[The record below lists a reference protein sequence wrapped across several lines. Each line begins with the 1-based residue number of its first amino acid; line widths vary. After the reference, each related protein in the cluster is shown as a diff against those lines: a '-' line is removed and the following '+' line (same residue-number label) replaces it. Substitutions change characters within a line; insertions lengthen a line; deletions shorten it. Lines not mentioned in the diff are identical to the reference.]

1 MFRSA
6 LRLVQKSVTTVTKT
20 TPKNATWKSFSPAA
34 VTTSLVRHSS
44 GGAVVVS
51 DEEKNAA
58 WIAFFENPDTDY
70 HDYRAGFMDV
80 FEEDDMAEPAVLQ
93 AALYACRR
101 INNLPLAMRTLEM
114 IKIKC
119 GHRADVYDYLMQE
132 LKPTLDDLGLH
143 TVEGYG
149 LHLVDEGTDLTY

>member
-6 LRLVQKSVTTVTKT
+6 LRLAQSTVSTVAKTSAKSTTI
-20 TPKNATWKSFSPAA
+20 KSFTPAA
-34 VTTSLVRHSS
+34 VTSFVRHSS
-44 GGAVVVS
+44 GAVVVS

-70 HDYRAGFMDV
+70 IDYRCGMMDV
-80 FEEDDMAEPAVLQ
+80 FQEDDMAEPAVLQ

-101 INNLPLAMRTLEM
+101 LNNLPLAMRTLEM

-132 LKPTLDDLGLH
+132 LRPTLDDLGLH
-143 TVEGYG
+143 TVEEYG
-149 LHLVDEGTDLTY
+149 LHLVDDSSDGHL

>member
-6 LRLVQKSVTTVTKT
+6 LRLAQSTVSTVTNTSAKA
-20 TPKNATWKSFSPAA
+20 ATVKSFTPAA
-34 VTTSLVRHSS
+34 VTSFVRHSS
-44 GGAVVVS
+44 GAVVVS

-58 WIAFFENPDTDY
+58 WIAFFENADTDY
-70 HDYRAGFMDV
+70 IDYRCGMMDV
-80 FEEDDMAEPAVLQ
+80 FQEDDMAEPAVLQ

-101 INNLPLAMRTLEM
+101 LNNLPLAMRTLEM

-143 TVEGYG
+143 TVEEYG
-149 LHLVDEGTDLTY
+149 LHLVDESTDAAI

>member
-1 MFRSA
+1 MLRSA
-6 LRLVQKSVTTVTKT
+6 VRLAQSTVAKT
-20 TPKNATWKSFSPAA
+20 TIKSATLKSFTPAA
-34 VTTSLVRHSS
+34 VKSSLVRHSS
-44 GGAVVVS
+44 GSAVVVS

-70 HDYRAGFMDV
+70 IDYRCGMMDV
-80 FEEDDMAEPAVLQ
+80 FQEDDMAEPAVLQ

-101 INNLPLAMRTLEM
+101 LNNLPLAMRTLEM

-132 LKPTLDDLGLH
+132 LRPTLDDLGLH
-143 TVEGYG
+143 TVEEYG
-149 LHLVDEGTDLTY
+149 LHLVDDSSDGQL

>member
-6 LRLVQKSVTTVTKT
+6 LRLAQSTVTSVAKSSA
-20 TPKNATWKSFSPAA
+20 KAATVKSFSPAA
-34 VTTSLVRHSS
+34 VTSLVRHSS

-58 WIAFFENPDTDY
+58 WIAFFENPETDY
-70 HDYRAGFMDV
+70 IDYRCGLLDV
-80 FEEDDMAEPAVLQ
+80 WHEDDMAEPAVLQ

-101 INNLPLAMRTLEM
+101 LNNLPLAIRTLEM

-132 LKPTLDDLGLH
+132 LKPTLDDLGLK
-143 TVEGYG
+143 TIEEYG
-149 LHLVDEGTDLTY
+149 LHNVDEGSDAAI

>member
-6 LRLVQKSVTTVTKT
+6 LRLAQSTVSTVAKTSAKATTI
-20 TPKNATWKSFSPAA
+20 KSFTPAA
-34 VTTSLVRHSS
+34 VTSFVRHSS
-44 GGAVVVS
+44 GAVVVS

-70 HDYRAGFMDV
+70 IDYRCGMMDV
-80 FEEDDMAEPAVLQ
+80 FQEDDMAEPAVLQ

-101 INNLPLAMRTLEM
+101 LNNLPLAMRTLEM

-132 LKPTLDDLGLH
+132 LRPTLDDLGLH
-143 TVEGYG
+143 TVEEYG
-149 LHLVDEGTDLTY
+149 LHLVDESSDGHL

>member
-6 LRLVQKSVTTVTKT
+6 LRLAQSTVSTVTKT
-20 TPKNATWKSFSPAA
+20 SAKAATVKSFTPAA
-34 VTTSLVRHSS
+34 VTSFVRHSS
-44 GGAVVVS
+44 GAVVVS

-58 WIAFFENPDTDY
+58 WIAFFENADTDY
-70 HDYRAGFMDV
+70 IDYRCGMMDV
-80 FEEDDMAEPAVLQ
+80 FQEDDMAEPAVLQ

-101 INNLPLAMRTLEM
+101 LNNLPLAMRTLEM

-143 TVEGYG
+143 TVEEYG
-149 LHLVDEGTDLTY
+149 LHLVDESTDAAI

>member
-1 MFRSA
+1 MLRSA
-6 LRLVQKSVTTVTKT
+6 VRLAQSTVAKT
-20 TPKNATWKSFSPAA
+20 TIKSATLKSFTPAA
-34 VTTSLVRHSS
+34 VKSSLVRHSS
-44 GGAVVVS
+44 GSAVVVS

-70 HDYRAGFMDV
+70 IDYRCGFMDV
-80 FEEDDMAEPAVLQ
+80 FQEDDMAEPAVLQ

-101 INNLPLAMRTLEM
+101 LNNLPLAMRTLEM

-149 LHLVDEGTDLTY
+149 LHIVDESSDGSL

>member
-6 LRLVQKSVTTVTKT
+6 LRLAQSTVSTVTKT
-20 TPKNATWKSFSPAA
+20 SAKVAPVKSFTPAA
-34 VTTSLVRHSS
+34 VTSFVRHSS
-44 GGAVVVS
+44 GAVVVS

-58 WIAFFENPDTDY
+58 WIAFFENADTDY
-70 HDYRAGFMDV
+70 IDYRCGMMDV
-80 FEEDDMAEPAVLQ
+80 FQEDDMAEPAVLQ

-101 INNLPLAMRTLEM
+101 LNNLPLAMRTLEM

-143 TVEGYG
+143 TVEEYG
-149 LHLVDEGTDLTY
+149 LHLVDESSDAAI